1 MSTEFKLG
9 EAYAFLV
16 QSGLFQHN
24 GRSGPTNEVPESLK
38 QRKNLDGVPLR
49 NLESAVSKQIQILKD
64 SETSSL
70 PNIKVNDGFRQED
83 VLKTVV
89 EVATALEMEGAEE
102 ASKSALPCPLTST
115 CSWVESLISG
125 RTDYRT

>member
-16 QSGLFQHN
+16 ESGLFQHN
-24 GRSGPTNEVPESLK
+24 GKSGPTNTVPPSLRNK
-38 QRKNLDGVPLR
+38 KNLDPGPLR

-70 PNIKVNDGFRQED
+70 PDIEVNDGFRRED
-83 VLKTVV
+83 VLKKVV
-89 EVATALEMEGAEE
+89 EVAAALEIEGAEE
-102 ASKSALPCPLTST
+102 ASKSALLYH
-115 CSWVESLISG
+115 VL
-125 RTDYRT
+125 